1 MVVDSSC
8 ISVSTSSIL
17 LTQTLYIELIGI
29 NDQVRLN
36 PLNAFASYIDGFM
49 HCCQEKTDLQ
59 NAYHTFLKETVER
72 LRDEKP
78 ALTAAER
85 LKLARAECLT

>member
-1 MVVDSSC
+1 M
-8 ISVSTSSIL
+8 
-17 LTQTLYIELIGI
+17 LYIELIGI

-36 PLNAFASYIDGFM
+36 PLNAFACYNIDGFM

-78 ALTAAER
+78 ALKAAER